1 MLDEKNRYK
10 ILKSLESRP
19 EISQRELAKELGIS
33 LGKVNFCIN
42 ALVAKGLVK
51 VNNFQSNPNKRGYI
65 YLLTPR
71 GIEAKA
77 NLTMEFLKIKMQEY
91 EALSHEI
98 ESLQYEVAQL
108 QEVKS

>member
-10 ILKSLESRP
+10 ILKRLEARP
-19 EISQRELAKELGIS
+19 DISQRELARELGIS

-42 ALVAKGLVK
+42 ALMEKGLVK
-51 VNNFQSNPNKRGYI
+51 ANNFHNNPCKRGYI

-77 NLTMEFLKIKMQEY
+77 NLTIEFLRLKMQEY

-98 ESLQYEVAQL
+98 ESLQMEVEQL
-108 QEVKS
+108 HQARS

>member
-1 MLDEKNRYK
+1 MLDEKSRLL

-42 ALVAKGLVK
+42 ALVEKGLVK
-51 VNNFQSNPNKRGYI
+51 VNNFQSNPNKRSYI

-77 NLTMEFLKIKMQEY
+77 SLTIEFLKAKVREY
-91 EALSHEI
+91 EALSEEI
-98 ESLQYEVAQL
+98 ESLRSEVAQL
-108 QEVKS
+108 QEVKN

>member
-1 MLDEKNRYK
+1 MLDEKNRLM
-10 ILKSLESRP
+10 ILKSLEGRP

-42 ALVAKGLVK
+42 ALVEKGLVK
-51 VNNFQSNPNKRGYI
+51 VNNFQKNPNKRGYI

-77 NLTMEFLKIKMQEY
+77 SLTVEFLKTKMQEY
-91 EALSHEI
+91 EALSQEI
-98 ESLQYEVAQL
+98 ESLRYEVAQL
-108 QEVKS
+108 QEAKS